1 MKKLASFVLALAMAA
16 VCAVPALAEY
26 PDSSATSAS
35 SDTTATT
42 STEITQS
49 SDPKSVRTEVKFNID
64 PTYTVEIPAD
74 TAIDFNTTSE
84 TLTTNLGLS
93 TARLDRGFKVTV
105 TAKVNPL
112 QNDKDSSQTIPFTLY
127 ADNSPFSKAEF
138 TNTNDKVQLSVHIDQ
153 SDWNKAPAGSYT
165 GSVTFTIA
173 YGKEEG

>member
-1 MKKLASFVLALAMAA
+1 MKKLAAFVLAVAMAA

-26 PDSSATSAS
+26 PDSSAS

-49 SDPKSVRTEVKFNID
+49 SDPKSVRTEVNFKID

-74 TAIDFNTTSE
+74 TAIGFNTTSN

>member
-1 MKKLASFVLALAMAA
+1 MKKLAAFVLAVAMAA
-16 VCAVPALAEY
+16 ACAVPALAEY
-26 PDSSATSAS
+26 PDSSAS
-35 SDTTATT
+35 SGTTATT

-49 SDPKSVRTEVKFNID
+49 STPKSVRTEVKFNID

-84 TLTTNLGLS
+84 TLTPNLGLS

-153 SDWNKAPAGSYT
+153 SDWNKAPAGNYT

>member
-1 MKKLASFVLALAMAA
+1 MKKLAAFILAVAMAA

-26 PDSSATSAS
+26 PNSSTS

-49 SDPKSVRTEVKFNID
+49 SDPKSVRTEVNFKID
-64 PTYTVEIPAD
+64 PTYTVEIPAN
-74 TAIDFNTTSE
+74 TAIDFNTTST

>member
-1 MKKLASFVLALAMAA
+1 MKKLAAFVLAVAMAA

-26 PDSSATSAS
+26 PDSSAS
-35 SDTTATT
+35 SDTTATS

-49 SDPKSVRTEVKFNID
+49 SDPKSVRTEVNCKID

-74 TAIDFNTTSE
+74 TAIDFNTTSN

-153 SDWNKAPAGSYT
+153 SDWNKAPAGNYT

>member
-1 MKKLASFVLALAMAA
+1 MKKLAAFILAVAMAA

-26 PDSSATSAS
+26 PNSSAS

-49 SDPKSVRTEVKFNID
+49 SDPKSVRTEVNCKID
-64 PTYTVEIPAD
+64 PTYTVEIPAN
-74 TAIDFNTTSE
+74 TAIDFNTTST

-93 TARLDRGFKVTV
+93 AARLDRGFKVTV

-153 SDWNKAPAGSYT
+153 SDWNKAPAGNYT

>member
-1 MKKLASFVLALAMAA
+1 MKKLAAFVLAVAMAA

-26 PDSSATSAS
+26 PDSSAS

-49 SDPKSVRTEVKFNID
+49 SNPKSVRTEVKVNID
-64 PTYTVEIPAD
+64 PTYTVEIPAN
-74 TAIDFNTTSE
+74 TAIDFNTTST

-112 QNDKDSSQTIPFTLY
+112 QNDKDSSQTIPFALY
-127 ADNSPFSKAEF
+127 AGNSPFSKAEF

>member
-1 MKKLASFVLALAMAA
+1 MKKLAAFVLAVAMAA

-26 PDSSATSAS
+26 PNSSAS

-49 SDPKSVRTEVKFNID
+49 SDPKSVRTEVNFKID
-64 PTYTVEIPAD
+64 PTYTVEIPAN
-74 TAIDFNTTSE
+74 TAIDFNTTST
-84 TLTTNLGLS
+84 TLTPNLGLS

-105 TAKVNPL
+105 TATVNPL

-127 ADNSPFSKAEF
+127 AGNSPFSKAEF

>member
-1 MKKLASFVLALAMAA
+1 MKKLAAFVLAVAMAA

-26 PDSSATSAS
+26 PNSSAS

-49 SDPKSVRTEVKFNID
+49 SDPKSVRTEVNCKID

-74 TAIDFNTTSE
+74 TAIAFNTTST
-84 TLTTNLGLS
+84 TLATNLGLS

-138 TNTNDKVQLSVHIDQ
+138 TNTNDKVQLRVHIDQ

>member
-1 MKKLASFVLALAMAA
+1 MKKLAAFILAVAMAA

-26 PDSSATSAS
+26 PNSSTS

-49 SDPKSVRTEVKFNID
+49 SNPKSVRTEVKFNID

-84 TLTTNLGLS
+84 TLTPNLGLS

>member
-1 MKKLASFVLALAMAA
+1 MKKLAAFVLAVAMAA
-16 VCAVPALAEY
+16 ACAVPALAEY
-26 PDSSATSAS
+26 PDSSAS
-35 SDTTATT
+35 SGTTATT

-49 SDPKSVRTEVKFNID
+49 SNPKSVRTEVKFNID

-84 TLTTNLGLS
+84 TLTPNLGLS

-153 SDWNKAPAGSYT
+153 SDWNKAPAGNYT

>member
-1 MKKLASFVLALAMAA
+1 MKKLAAFVLAVAMAA

-26 PDSSATSAS
+26 PNSSAS

-49 SDPKSVRTEVKFNID
+49 SDPKSVRTEVNFKID
-64 PTYTVEIPAD
+64 PTYTVEIPAN
-74 TAIDFNTTSE
+74 TAIDFNTTSK

-153 SDWNKAPAGSYT
+153 SDWNKAPAGNYT

>member
-1 MKKLASFVLALAMAA
+1 MKKLAAFVLAVAMAA
-16 VCAVPALAEY
+16 ACAVPALAEY
-26 PDSSATSAS
+26 PDSSAS
-35 SDTTATT
+35 SGTTATT

-49 SDPKSVRTEVKFNID
+49 SNPKSVRTEVKFNID

-74 TAIDFNTTSE
+74 TTIDFNTTSE
-84 TLTTNLGLS
+84 TLTPNLGLS

>member
-1 MKKLASFVLALAMAA
+1 MKKLAAFILAVAMAA

-26 PDSSATSAS
+26 PNSSAS

-49 SDPKSVRTEVKFNID
+49 SDPKSVRTEVNCKID

-74 TAIDFNTTSE
+74 TKIGFNTTST

-112 QNDKDSSQTIPFTLY
+112 QNDKDSSQTIPFALY

-153 SDWNKAPAGSYT
+153 SDWNKAPAGNYT

>member
-1 MKKLASFVLALAMAA
+1 MKKLAAFVLAVAMAA

-26 PDSSATSAS
+26 PNSSAS

-49 SDPKSVRTEVKFNID
+49 SDPKSVRTEVNCKID

-74 TAIDFNTTSE
+74 TKIAFNTTST
-84 TLTTNLGLS
+84 TLATNLGLS

-153 SDWNKAPAGSYT
+153 SDWNKAPAGNYT

>member
-1 MKKLASFVLALAMAA
+1 MKKLAAFVLAVAMAA
-16 VCAVPALAEY
+16 ACAVPALAEY

-74 TAIDFNTTSE
+74 TAINFNTTSN

-93 TARLDRGFKVTV
+93 TARLDHGFKVTV

-112 QNDKDSSQTIPFTLY
+112 QNDKDSSQTIPFTLRKGN
-127 ADNSPFSKAEF
+127 AAFTSVEF
-138 TNTNDKVQLSVHIDQ
+138 TQAGQEVQLSVHIDPD
-153 SDWNKAPAGSYT
+153 DWKTVPAGKYE
-165 GSVTFTIA
+165 GSVTFTIS
-173 YGKEEG
+173 YEQIN

>member
-1 MKKLASFVLALAMAA
+1 MKKLAAFVLAVAMAA

-26 PDSSATSAS
+26 PDSSAS

-49 SDPKSVRTEVKFNID
+49 SDPKSVRTEVNFKID

-74 TAIDFNTTSE
+74 TAIGFNTTSN

-127 ADNSPFSKAEF
+127 ADNSPFRKAEF